1 MPIARFPGIDEQE
14 SPGHPLFKPLGT
26 ALGEDLGVLFQPDVV
41 KSFVM
46 KRLSLFILAT
56 AVGLWSLVANVPA
69 FGQGYD
75 LRGQWVG
82 NAQGTIF
89 GAEGS
94 VTITQQQGEDLEG
107 IVEGGNWLGKA
118 KFNIMGKIRQNYIFG
133 EKEGN
138 TFQGYLYG
146 DGTIRGL
153 VKAID
158 GGTYQ
163 IFLRRPYPQWGM
175 PPGGMWQSN

>member
-1 MPIARFPGIDEQE
+1 
-14 SPGHPLFKPLGT
+14 
-26 ALGEDLGVLFQPDVV
+26 
-41 KSFVM
+41 M
-46 KRLSLFILAT
+46 KRSSLFILMAI
-56 AVGLWSLVANVPA
+56 VVLSSVVANVPA

-75 LRGQWVG
+75 LRGPWVG
-82 NAQGTIF
+82 NAKGTIF

-118 KFNIMGKIRQNYIFG
+118 RFNIIGKIRNNYIFG

-138 TFQGYLYG
+138 TFQGFLYG

-153 VKAID
+153 VQAID
-158 GGTYQ
+158 GSKFQ

-175 PPGGMWQSN
+175 PQWGMPPGGMW

>member
-1 MPIARFPGIDEQE
+1 MAAVEQ
-14 SPGHPLFKPLGT
+14 
-26 ALGEDLGVLFQPDVV
+26 DLGVLFQADVV
-41 KSFVM
+41 KSFIM
-46 KRLSLFILAT
+46 KRSSLFILAT
-56 AVGLWSLVANVPA
+56 AVVLWSNVANVPA
-69 FGQGYD
+69 FGQSYD
-75 LRGQWVG
+75 LRGPWVG
-82 NAQGTIF
+82 KAQGTIF

-118 KFNIMGKIRQNYIFG
+118 KFNIMGKFRQNYIFG

-175 PPGGMWQSN
+175 PQWGGMPPGGMWQSN

>member
-1 MPIARFPGIDEQE
+1 MVQFF
-14 SPGHPLFKPLGT
+14 L
-26 ALGEDLGVLFQPDVV
+26 
-41 KSFVM
+41 M
-46 KRLSLFILAT
+46 KRVSLFILA
-56 AVGLWSLVANVPA
+56 AAIALLIVAAHMPA

-75 LRGQWVG
+75 LRGPWVG

-94 VTITQQQGEDLEG
+94 VTITRQRGEDLEG

-118 KFNIMGKIRQNYIFG
+118 RFSINGKIRNNYIFG

-138 TFQGYLYG
+138 TFQGFLYG

-153 VKAID
+153 VRATD
-158 GGTYQ
+158 GSTFQ
-163 IFLRRPYPQWGM
+163 VVLRRPYAQWGM
-175 PPGGMWQSN
+175 PGGMW

>member
-1 MPIARFPGIDEQE
+1 VEQDF
-14 SPGHPLFKPLGT
+14 S
-26 ALGEDLGVLFQPDVV
+26 VLFQPDVV
-41 KSFVM
+41 KSPIM
-46 KRLSLFILAT
+46 KRSSLFILAT
-56 AVGLWSLVANVPA
+56 AAVLWIIVASVPA

-75 LRGQWVG
+75 IRGPWVG
-82 NAQGTIF
+82 KAQGTIF

-94 VTITQQQGEDLEG
+94 VTITQQRGEDLEG

-118 KFNIMGKIRQNYIFG
+118 KFNIIGKIRENYVFG

-138 TFQGYLYG
+138 SFQGYLYG

-153 VKAID
+153 VRAID
-158 GGTYQ
+158 GSRYQ

-175 PPGGMWQSN
+175 PQWGGMPPGGMW

>member
-1 MPIARFPGIDEQE
+1 VEQD
-14 SPGHPLFKPLGT
+14 F
-26 ALGEDLGVLFQPDVV
+26 GVIFQPDVV
-41 KSFVM
+41 KSFIM
-46 KRLSLFILAT
+46 KRSSLFILAT
-56 AVGLWSLVANVPA
+56 AVVLWSIVANMPA

-75 LRGQWVG
+75 LRGPWVG
-82 NAQGTIF
+82 KAQGTIF

-94 VTITQQQGEDLEG
+94 VTITQQRGEDLEG

-118 KFNIMGKIRQNYIFG
+118 RFNIIGKIRENYVFG

-153 VKAID
+153 VRAID
-158 GGTYQ
+158 GSRYQ

-175 PPGGMWQSN
+175 PQWGGMPPGGMW